1 MDDPRPSADPESD
14 PLPPALAR
22 ALSDLYPTPRVPA
35 RIDDAILNRSR
46 ARFAAI
52 RRLRPILRIASFAAA
67 AAILLFAAALVFH
80 RPSAPAPQIANR
92 QDLNADG
99 QVDIRDALYLA
110 QHVRANATRPEW
122 DFNADGRIDAK
133 DADMIAMTAVS
144 LTATPTP

>member
-1 MDDPRPSADPESD
+1 MDDPRPSLEPESD

-22 ALSDLYPTPRVPA
+22 ALSDLYPAPHVPA

-52 RRLRPILRIASFAAA
+52 HRLRPILRLASLAAA
-67 AAILLFAAALVFH
+67 AAIVLFAVALLFH
-80 RPSAPAPQIANR
+80 RPWAPAPQTANR

-110 QHVRANATRPEW
+110 QHVRTNATRPEW
-122 DFNADGRIDAK
+122 DFNADGQVDAT

-144 LTATPTP
+144 LKAAPTP